1 MKQFFMHD
9 IADTKDFPINFNSPF
24 SEDKHGKGKGGGG
37 EREEERRGKKAENQY
52 VVCMHRR

>member
-1 MKQFFMHD
+1 MHD